1 MNLDRLAV
9 NARPRSSWESV
20 DLGILLARRHWL
32 QMTALWLFPA
42 ALLFLVLGLIFPG
55 SPGWVIFAIWWL
67 KPVFERLPLLV
78 ASRQLF
84 GERMDNREAL
94 SHFRRANGRDWL
106 AWISWRRLSFTRAF
120 DMPLTVLENA
130 TGRARATRLS
140 LLHRKAASTASWL
153 HIVGVHV
160 EMILGLGVMALV
172 YTLLPEQ
179 LEIDWLP
186 LLNNNTI
193 LISWIT
199 NGVSLLIMAAVA
211 PFYVYAGFMLYIG
224 RRVELEAWDLEIHFR
239 KMRARFETAQK
250 PNRRPTAG
258 VRTNTVS
265 ALVCAV
271 GLILCSA
278 FAVPPAAQADVAT
291 PAQSEELIDEVL
303 AEDDFHRHELQS
315 RWRLKEFKSREQAF
329 PQWLI
334 SLMEWLEGL
343 GRDDEDHV
351 EENAGEIWPLV
362 AGIIELLLWIT
373 AAALI
378 IFLLWFF
385 RYHLR
390 SLAGY
395 RPQRKT
401 VAAQRPDTLFGL
413 DVRSESLPDD
423 VTAEVLRLWHSGAQ
437 RDAMGLLYRASLANL
452 ISRFDCAFEDHL
464 TEAECA
470 QLVREE
476 AAQDPRLQPALVQFF
491 GLLTS
496 TWQRQAYA
504 HRPPANAQLETLCR
518 QWQQVFHER
527 ETGEKLP

>member
-179 LEIDWLP
+179 L
-186 LLNNNTI
+186 
-193 LISWIT
+193 
-199 NGVSLLIMAAVA
+199 
-211 PFYVYAGFMLYIG
+211 
-224 RRVELEAWDLEIHFR
+224 
-239 KMRARFETAQK
+239 
-250 PNRRPTAG
+250 
-258 VRTNTVS
+258 
-265 ALVCAV
+265 
-271 GLILCSA
+271 
-278 FAVPPAAQADVAT
+278 
-291 PAQSEELIDEVL
+291 
-303 AEDDFHRHELQS
+303 
-315 RWRLKEFKSREQAF
+315 
-329 PQWLI
+329 
-334 SLMEWLEGL
+334 
-343 GRDDEDHV
+343 
-351 EENAGEIWPLV
+351 
-362 AGIIELLLWIT
+362 
-373 AAALI
+373 
-378 IFLLWFF
+378 
-385 RYHLR
+385 
-390 SLAGY
+390 
-395 RPQRKT
+395 
-401 VAAQRPDTLFGL
+401 
-413 DVRSESLPDD
+413 
-423 VTAEVLRLWHSGAQ
+423 
-437 RDAMGLLYRASLANL
+437 
-452 ISRFDCAFEDHL
+452 
-464 TEAECA
+464 
-470 QLVREE
+470 
-476 AAQDPRLQPALVQFF
+476 
-491 GLLTS
+491 
-496 TWQRQAYA
+496 
-504 HRPPANAQLETLCR
+504 
-518 QWQQVFHER
+518 
-527 ETGEKLP
+527 